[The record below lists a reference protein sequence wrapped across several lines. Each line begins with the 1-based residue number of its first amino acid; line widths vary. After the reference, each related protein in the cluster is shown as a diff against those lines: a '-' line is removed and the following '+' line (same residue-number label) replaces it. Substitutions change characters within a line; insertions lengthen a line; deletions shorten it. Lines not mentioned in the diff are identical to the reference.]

1 MRIGELAESTGVS
14 ARSLRYYEAQGLI
27 RSCRSP
33 GGWRDFDED
42 TVERVI
48 LIQYLFAAG
57 LGSRTIDQV
66 LPCLE
71 APLEERTGVLEDLLE
86 REVSRLEER
95 RRDLDRELDT
105 LRALQSE
112 TRVDTVRTSW
122 RLEPDTGVR
131 AEHQGMTNT
140 CDPAEPT
147 SNTPAVRQ
155 LRLVIEAAD
164 FDAARAFFQ
173 DALGMSALAAFSE
186 ADDAQVV
193 ILDAGR
199 ATLEIT
205 NPAHKRF
212 IDDVEAEGRPSTPIR
227 LALEVDDTAAV
238 TQRAVD
244 GGAQLTAEPRLTPW
258 LSVNARLAAPSLPDL
273 DLTLFQETME
283 SDH

>member
-33 GGWRDFDED
+33 GGWRDFGED

-112 TRVDTVRTSW
+112 TRVDTVRTS
-122 RLEPDTGVR
+122 
-131 AEHQGMTNT
+131 
-140 CDPAEPT
+140 
-147 SNTPAVRQ
+147 
-155 LRLVIEAAD
+155 
-164 FDAARAFFQ
+164 
-173 DALGMSALAAFSE
+173 
-186 ADDAQVV
+186 
-193 ILDAGR
+193 
-199 ATLEIT
+199 
-205 NPAHKRF
+205 
-212 IDDVEAEGRPSTPIR
+212 
-227 LALEVDDTAAV
+227 
-238 TQRAVD
+238 
-244 GGAQLTAEPRLTPW
+244 
-258 LSVNARLAAPSLPDL
+258 
-273 DLTLFQETME
+273 
-283 SDH
+283 